1 MSAAATSQHPIE
13 DRVVSAVARWAD
25 EQGFVAPRPDQ
36 LTLQRLVG
44 DASYRVYVRATLA
57 PDLGAPATTAMAM
70 VLPEV
75 PVASEEIGGGGPSAR
90 PVFLDVRDW
99 LDERGLPVPATYC
112 WDESGQVVLLED
124 LGDVTFERRVL
135 DAGAGEPR
143 LALYR
148 EAIDRLVE
156 LQCATDGVSE
166 HIASG
171 EAGAPEFLV
180 GRPAMD
186 RDLMQWE
193 LDHYV
198 EWRLVEDLGH
208 PPGLPNAVGE
218 PRAQAL
224 QAAFV
229 PLLDALE
236 ALPTRLAHRDFQSRN
251 LMVTERGLVVI
262 DFQDALVAPFVYDLV
277 ALLRDSYIE
286 LPPEEVAELVG
297 YYAGRARTEGLTDL
311 DVDGVA
317 RAFHLQTV
325 QRKLKDT
332 GRFVFIDRKKGN
344 PSFLRY
350 RAPSMRYVREAL
362 TALGAEWAVLRSLLD
377 ALDPPPEA

>member
-1 MSAAATSQHPIE
+1 MSAAATSQHSFD
-13 DRVVSAVARWAD
+13 DRVASTVARWAD
-25 EQGFVAPRPDQ
+25 EQGFPAPNPDQ

-75 PVASEEIGGGGPSAR
+75 PVASEEIGGGGPSER

-99 LDERGLPVPATYC
+99 LAERGLPVPEIFC
-112 WDESGQVVLLED
+112 WDEAAQVVLLED
-124 LGDVTFERRVL
+124 LGDLTFERRVL
-135 DAGAGEPR
+135 DVGAGEPR

-148 EAIDRLVE
+148 EAIDRLIE
-156 LQCATDGVSE
+156 FQCATDGASE
-166 HIASG
+166 HHASG
-171 EAGAPEFLV
+171 ESGGPAFLV
-180 GRPAMD
+180 GRAAMD
-186 RDLMQWE
+186 RALMQWE

-208 PPGLPNAVGE
+208 PPALPNAVGE
-218 PRAQAL
+218 PRADAL
-224 QAAFV
+224 QAAFA

-251 LMVTERGLVVI
+251 LMATARGLVLI

-297 YYAGRARTEGLTDL
+297 YYAGRARSEGLTDL
-311 DVDGVA
+311 TAEAVA

-350 RAPSMRYVREAL
+350 RAPSMCYVRDAL
-362 TALGAEWAVLRSLLD
+362 AALGPEWAVLRSLLD